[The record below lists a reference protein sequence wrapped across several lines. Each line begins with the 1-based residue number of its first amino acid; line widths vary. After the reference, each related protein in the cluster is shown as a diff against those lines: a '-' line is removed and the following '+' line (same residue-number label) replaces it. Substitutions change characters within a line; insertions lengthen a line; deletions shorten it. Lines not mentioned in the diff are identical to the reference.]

1 MEKIIKNVDEHSWL
15 ELKGEAAR
23 HRLKISEF
31 LGYLVKEHK
40 RIERKKNNAW
50 NYVLRGG
57 KRLSDADAMAIRK
70 TISTFE
76 HGYNFEE

>member
-1 MEKIIKNVDEHSWL
+1 MEKLIKDVDERSWL

-23 HRLKISEF
+23 HRLKLGEF
-31 LGYLVKEHK
+31 LSYLVKEHK
-40 RIERKKNNAW
+40 RIERKKKNAW
-50 NYVLRGG
+50 AYVLRGG
-57 KRLSDADAMAIRK
+57 KRLADADATAIRK